1 MTPNRVIRKF
11 LQLYAETFT
20 KTFIQKPI
28 SKRYMILGDG
38 RTVRKSPER
47 KARVNND

>member
-1 MTPNRVIRKF
+1 MTPNRAIRKF

-28 SKRYMILGDG
+28 SKALYDTWRWADSKEKP
-38 RTVRKSPER
+38 RKESEG
-47 KARVNND
+47 KE